1 MKQPSQGLMGCRSR
15 VFFIPQSNPNRHWI
29 RFQSFLEL
37 LIEQE
42 KPVDSWRWILDE
54 DRERLDD
61 SGFRFNLNFRG
72 KRGKKK
78 SGFSTKE
85 RSDLFPA
92 RIPDVPLEV
101 CSYKKPC
108 SHLQQIRGAAEKPE
122 FFCRCAVIRF
132 IYTWKCGLFNAL
144 DTSWFS
150 F

>member
-1 MKQPSQGLMGCRSR
+1 M
-15 VFFIPQSNPNRHWI
+15 
-29 RFQSFLEL
+29 
-37 LIEQE
+37 
-42 KPVDSWRWILDE
+42 DSWRWILDE

-101 CSYKKPC
+101 CSYKKAR
-108 SHLQQIRGAAEKPE
+108 SHLQQICGAAEKTE

-132 IYTWKCGLFNAL
+132 IYTPAHGNVDYLMLWTHPGFPSEGKAGMCLRYSKNSPFPGIFGI
-144 DTSWFS
+144 
-150 F
+150 

>member
-1 MKQPSQGLMGCRSR
+1 M
-15 VFFIPQSNPNRHWI
+15 
-29 RFQSFLEL
+29 
-37 LIEQE
+37 
-42 KPVDSWRWILDE
+42 DSWRWILDE

-78 SGFSTKE
+78 SGFSTRE

-101 CSYKKPC
+101 CSYKKAR

-132 IYTWKCGLFNAL
+132 IYTPAHGNVDYLMLWTHPGFPSEGKAGMCLHYSKNSPFPGIFGI
-144 DTSWFS
+144 
-150 F
+150 